1 MKIFGILIHLISP
14 LLVILG
20 VYVSSLIFDYPAYM
34 ISSVVLSALVI
45 VFHWVY
51 YSRVNNN
58 DDK

>member
-34 ISSVVLSALVI
+34 ISSVVLAALVI